1 MCWFVFCLDLT
12 ICPLIIF
19 YFYLWSYSTTFETLS
34 FFFFFFLLLLKH
46 CRACLFSPVPILLLF
61 SLYFISCF
69 SYILFFYSFAKFCI
83 NCYYFFHSILYCF
96 LTFVYSNSS
105 NFLYTLV
112 LLLFPGSLFPGS
124 CDCSTLSPMAVL
136 SCPLWL
142 FYLATCNIDY
152 FIYTH
157 ILTIIRTLHS
167 FTVFCLVTFTYFH
180 TAIYILIHLFPP
192 AF

>member
-1 MCWFVFCLDLT
+1 MHACFPRSEFVVIF
-12 ICPLIIF
+12 LII
-19 YFYLWSYSTTFETLS
+19 
-34 FFFFFFLLLLKH
+34 
-46 CRACLFSPVPILLLF
+46 LF
-61 SLYFISCF
+61 CF
-69 SYILFFYSFAKFCI
+69 PYILFFYSF
-83 NCYYFFHSILYCF
+83 LYRF

-157 ILTIIRTLHS
+157 ILTIIHTLYS
-167 FTVFCLVTFTYFH
+167 ITVFCLVTFTYFH
-180 TAIYILIHLFPP
+180 TAIYILIHLFPS
-192 AF
+192 AFWSHFSFSSSLPICALFLWDFITSMRVLY

>member
-1 MCWFVFCLDLT
+1 MPVFSRSKFVVIF
-12 ICPLIIF
+12 LII
-19 YFYLWSYSTTFETLS
+19 
-34 FFFFFFLLLLKH
+34 
-46 CRACLFSPVPILLLF
+46 LF
-61 SLYFISCF
+61 CF
-69 SYILFFYSFAKFCI
+69 SYILFFYSF
-83 NCYYFFHSILYCF
+83 LYCF

-124 CDCSTLSPMAVL
+124 CDCSILSPMAVL

-157 ILTIIRTLHS
+157 ILTIIRTLPS
-167 FTVFCLVTFTYFH
+167 FTVSCLVTFNYFH
-180 TAIYILIHLFPP
+180 TAIYIFNTFISSSILVTIFFPKFFIYLPPFFFGTLYTSMRVLYQIPLVLFNPYIQLSP
-192 AF
+192 TRQHRL

>member
-1 MCWFVFCLDLT
+1 MHAYFLQFQFC
-12 ICPLIIF
+12 
-19 YFYLWSYSTTFETLS
+19 YY
-34 FFFFFFLLLLKH
+34 
-46 CRACLFSPVPILLLF
+46 F

-69 SYILFFYSFAKFCI
+69 PYILFFYSF
-83 NCYYFFHSILYCF
+83 LYCF

-105 NFLYTLV
+105 SFLYTLV

-157 ILTIIRTLHS
+157 ILTIIRTLPS
-167 FTVFCLVTFTYFH
+167 FTVFCLVTFNYFH
-180 TAIYILIHLFPP
+180 TAIYIFNTFISSSILVTIFFPKFFIYLPPFFFGTLYTSMRVLYQIPLVLFNPYIQLSP
-192 AF
+192 TRQHRL